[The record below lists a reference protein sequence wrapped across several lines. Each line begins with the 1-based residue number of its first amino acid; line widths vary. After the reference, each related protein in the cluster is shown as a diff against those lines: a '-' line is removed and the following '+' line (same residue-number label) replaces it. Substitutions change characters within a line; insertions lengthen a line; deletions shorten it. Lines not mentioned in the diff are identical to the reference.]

1 MFKKILTAIRGGVN
15 EAGEAIVD
23 SQGMRILTQ
32 EIRESKAEVD
42 KAESQL
48 AKVIADSK
56 RTEVKVET
64 AKAQYNDYA
73 AKLEKIKASGDTE
86 LAAELQS
93 RMQSVLADHNEN
105 KAVLEQQN
113 KSVTQLKNLLT
124 KNRKSIESAERQ
136 IGVLKTQESLNSAK
150 SSLVTN
156 SNSTNSRLSSMSSTM
171 EKMKEKQAHRAA
183 ELDAL
188 ETLEADASG
197 ASLDAKLDAAGFG
210 DSVKVEDLPSSL

>member
-15 EAGEAIVD
+15 EAGEKIVD
-23 SQGMRILTQ
+23 SQGMRILEQ
-32 EIRESKAEVD
+32 EIRDSKAEID

-64 AKAQYNDYA
+64 AKAKYNDYA

-210 DSVKVEDLPSSL
+210 DSVKVEDLPTSL